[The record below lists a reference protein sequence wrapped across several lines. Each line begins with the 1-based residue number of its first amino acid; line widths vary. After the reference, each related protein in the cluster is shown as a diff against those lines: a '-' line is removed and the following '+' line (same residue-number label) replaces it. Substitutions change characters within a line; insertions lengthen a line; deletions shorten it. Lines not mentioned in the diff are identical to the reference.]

1 MLLWFGSNSLLLNA
15 TGAEQGMNLCPGGIL
30 CLVTTGR
37 GIAINRRLVVR
48 TPVHWSRLRPCAWH
62 QLDSIGTNHPQ
73 YPMNRNAR
81 GSVMAAIHDVA
92 APGGKAILPLVKA
105 RRQLGYINP
114 LLRRGA

>member
-1 MLLWFGSNSLLLNA
+1 MVWLLLV
-15 TGAEQGMNLCPGGIL
+15 AESQSTEGWLFALPFIGVVFD
-30 CLVTTGR
+30 LV
-37 GIAINRRLVVR
+37 
-48 TPVHWSRLRPCAWH
+48 AWH

-114 LLRRGA
+114 LLRRGADRENTASRRSC

>member
-1 MLLWFGSNSLLLNA
+1 MVLWFGSNSLLLNA

-48 TPVHWSRLRPCAWH
+48 TPVHWSRLRPCPWH

-92 APGGKAILPLVKA
+92 AP
-105 RRQLGYINP
+105 RRDGDPSAGESSPTAGIY
-114 LLRRGA
+114 